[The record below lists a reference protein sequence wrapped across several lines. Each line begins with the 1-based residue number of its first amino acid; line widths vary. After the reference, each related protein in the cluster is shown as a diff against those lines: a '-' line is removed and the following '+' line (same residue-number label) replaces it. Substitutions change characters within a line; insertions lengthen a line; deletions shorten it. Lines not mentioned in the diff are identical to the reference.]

1 MRNVHE
7 ENKKKTTATTR
18 GGGGWGA
25 GGKNVLLWLSC
36 LPVVKVQSSA
46 VRHAYDF
53 CIGRQRATVQ
63 STPSNYYRFTIV
75 YTTGEPPS
83 SAHEVKSSIQGTK
96 FRVGKKEKRKRENKR
111 EATTDE

>member
-18 GGGGWGA
+18 GRWGA